1 MCALHVRYA
10 CDPFAI
16 GDMVGGSHLSEKQ
29 SKSKQALKQ
38 LADTY
43 WKESISPIQIRIAEL
58 NALIKTEKS
67 KELKRRLRDRRN
79 GLNKILMD
87 LQKIA
92 VHLDQYYTRGMR
104 DGGVE

>member
-1 MCALHVRYA
+1 M
-10 CDPFAI
+10 
-16 GDMVGGSHLSEKQ
+16 SEKQ

-43 WKESISPIQIRIAEL
+43 WKESIGPIQIRIAEL

-67 KELKRRLRDRRN
+67 KELKRRLCDRRN

-92 VHLDQYYTRGMR
+92 VHLDQYYTRGMQ

>member
-1 MCALHVRYA
+1 M
-10 CDPFAI
+10 
-16 GDMVGGSHLSEKQ
+16 SEKQ

-43 WKESISPIQIRIAEL
+43 WKESIGPIQIRIAEL

>member
-1 MCALHVRYA
+1 MFCVRYA
-10 CDPFAI
+10 CNPFAI

-43 WKESISPIQIRIAEL
+43 WEESIIPIQVRITEI
-58 NALIKTEKS
+58 NAQIKTEQS
-67 KELKRRLRDRRN
+67 RELKKRLCDRRN

-87 LQKIA
+87 LQQIA

-104 DGGVE
+104 GRGVE

>member
-1 MCALHVRYA
+1 MFCVRYA

-43 WKESISPIQIRIAEL
+43 WEESIIPIQIRIAEL
-58 NALIKTEKS
+58 NAMIKTEKS
-67 KELKRRLRDRRN
+67 KELKMRLRDRRN